1 MAELK
6 TKETKASVSGFL
18 KKLPADRRKDAEGI
32 LAIMKSATKEKPVM
46 WGTGIVGFGRL
57 HYKYASGR
65 EGDWFKAGFAPR
77 KDSFTLYLCGG
88 FAPHA
93 ELMAKLGKHKT
104 GGGCLYVK
112 KLEDVD
118 ARLLKQLVTRT
129 CKAVRTFLPGG
140 ADA

>member
-6 TKETKASVSGFL
+6 TKETRASVSGFL
-18 KKLPADRRKDAEGI
+18 RKLPADRRKDAERI
-32 LAIMKSATKEKPVM
+32 LEIMKTATKEEPAM

-65 EGDWFKAGFAPR
+65 EGDWFKAGFSPR

-93 ELMAKLGKHKT
+93 ELMARLGKHKT
-104 GGGCLYVK
+104 GVGCLYVK
-112 KLEDVD
+112 QLEDIDTGVL
-118 ARLLKQLVTRT
+118 AQLVARTTR
-129 CKAVRTFLPGG
+129 AARTFVPV
-140 ADA
+140 A

>member
-6 TKETKASVSGFL
+6 TKANKASVSGFL
-18 KKLPADRRKDAEGI
+18 KTLPPERRKDAE
-32 LAIMKSATKEKPVM
+32 AIMSLMKSATREDPAM
-46 WGTGIVGFGRL
+46 WGTAIVGFGRL

-65 EGDWFKAGFAPR
+65 EGDWFKAGFSPR

-93 ELMAKLGKHKT
+93 DLMEKLGKHKT
-104 GGGCLYVK
+104 GVGCLYVK

-118 ARLLKQLVTRT
+118 VKVLKQLITRT
-129 CKAVRTFLPGG
+129 TKAAETFVPG
-140 ADA
+140 A